1 MIFHQKS
8 FKKSFMSGDKSWGR
22 SGNWKQT
29 IFFLGLSTGII
40 VCFNFVSDNGRLKKK
55 NFMICGIYFLCF
67 CRLCKQRPDALTEE
81 MIVAFV
87 KPDVVE
93 ELGRIGSFENKKRIS
108 VKGEVTKVS
117 LIFSHFL
124 LMARLSEIKKKNNE
138 RYFCD
143 GFVV

>member
-1 MIFHQKS
+1 M
-8 FKKSFMSGDKSWGR
+8 
-22 SGNWKQT
+22 QT
-29 IFFLGLSTGII
+29 
-40 VCFNFVSDNGRLKKK
+40 K
-55 NFMICGIYFLCF
+55 
-67 CRLCKQRPDALTEE
+67 RPDALTEE
-81 MIVAFV
+81 MIVACV

>member
-1 MIFHQKS
+1 M
-8 FKKSFMSGDKSWGR
+8 
-22 SGNWKQT
+22 QT
-29 IFFLGLSTGII
+29 
-40 VCFNFVSDNGRLKKK
+40 K
-55 NFMICGIYFLCF
+55 
-67 CRLCKQRPDALTEE
+67 RPDALTEE

-93 ELGRIGSFENKKRIS
+93 ELCRIGSFENKKRIS

-124 LMARLSEIKKKNNE
+124 LMARLSEIKKNNE

>member
-1 MIFHQKS
+1 MF
-8 FKKSFMSGDKSWGR
+8 
-22 SGNWKQT
+22 
-29 IFFLGLSTGII
+29 FFLGLSTGII
-40 VCFNFVSDNGRLKKK
+40 FGFNFVSDNGRLKKK

-93 ELGRIGSFENKKRIS
+93 ELGRIGSFENKRRIS

-117 LIFSHFL
+117 LIFHTFFL
-124 LMARLSEIKKKNNE
+124 WP
-138 RYFCD
+138 
-143 GFVV
+143 G